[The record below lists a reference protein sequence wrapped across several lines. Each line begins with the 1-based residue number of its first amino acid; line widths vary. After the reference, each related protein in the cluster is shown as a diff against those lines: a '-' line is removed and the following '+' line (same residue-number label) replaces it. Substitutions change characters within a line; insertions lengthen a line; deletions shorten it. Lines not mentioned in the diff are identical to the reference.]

1 MSLENHRT
9 LLPHGLPAIK
19 RYITNH
25 DNTGKAIFA
34 TPVAEHLDFKSLP
47 FHAWE
52 NSDVSPKA
60 ALGYATKEFPTKIKD
75 EADVAAYENFLSNP
89 PGLCIPNGTVFR
101 VLDIPPKAIS
111 PMHRTKSLDYAIVL
125 EGTVVAGLDSGQ
137 EKLLHRGDILIQRN
151 TNHNWKNASETD
163 WARMAFIL
171 IDSEEGLLPN

>member
-1 MSLENHRT
+1 MSTENKRT

-19 RYITNH
+19 RYITKHN
-25 DNTGKAIFA
+25 NTGKAIFA
-34 TPVAEHLDFKSLP
+34 TPVAEQLDFKSLP

-52 NSDVSPKA
+52 NHDVPPTA
-60 ALGYATKEFPTKIKD
+60 ALGYATKEFPTKVKD
-75 EADVAAYENFLSNP
+75 EADVVAYENFLSNP

-137 EKLLHRGDILIQRN
+137 EKLLYRGDILIQRN

-171 IDSEEGLLPN
+171 IDSEESILPK